1 MHFNGSLVKV
11 NGLGNSVTDKLQ
23 MTFPKAL
30 DYIIKASYKAG

>member
-23 MTFPKAL
+23 MTLPKAF
-30 DYIIKASYKAG
+30 DCIMKAP